1 MVTIKSNPVN
11 KTTVKKPAA
20 PKAPSKTAQKNEEAR
35 KRAAEKRKKDAEAL
49 TAKKEAAKK
58 AREEKAALERAKK
71 EAAEAE
77 KLKTLTPMAQE
88 INVRFNKAE
97 SLEGKADDHR
107 LAAAIT
113 LANAKAECDKLGIN
127 FRKWAEKHVKQ
138 SFENVRKLV
147 RVGQAPDPKLALADM
162 RGKNAER
169 MKAARAAERAE
180 PPKQIEQRKEEPAAP
195 TGANQP
201 TAEDVLEMAHGLGDE
216 DAVKLAKKVAE
227 ENGFEI
233 VSKTEL
239 EAMRIEKAAPKK
251 GNPLDE
257 AKHAFTCVPVPQRME
272 FLEWAAGQVGA
283 SIVTGF

>member
-1 MVTIKSNPVN
+1 MVTIESNPVN
-11 KTTVKKPAA
+11 KTTVEKP
-20 PKAPSKTAQKNEEAR
+20 APSKTAQKNEEAR

-49 TAKKEAAKK
+49 AAKKEAAKK
-58 AREEKAALERAKK
+58 AKEEKAALERAKK

-169 MKAARAAERAE
+169 MKAARAAEKAE

-227 ENGFEI
+227 ENGFEV
-233 VSKTEL
+233 VSKAEL

>member
-11 KTTVKKPAA
+11 KATVKKPAA
-20 PKAPSKTAQKNEEAR
+20 PKAPSKTAQKNDEAR

-227 ENGFEI
+227 ENGFEV
-233 VSKTEL
+233 VSKAEL

-283 SIVTGF
+283 TVSTGF